1 MGVPRLVLEFLK
13 LRISIVEAVRLHGCA
28 GRFFEFA
35 KFRIPK
41 YLNSKICV
49 RWTCWRSRQTL
60 PSARVTKNASALLN
74 VSAGCDLKKYLTITE
89 AMFVFVLCATF

>member
-13 LRISIVEAVRLHGCA
+13 LRIGIVEAVRLHGCA
-28 GRFFEFA
+28 GWFFEFA

-74 VSAGCDLKKYLTITE
+74 VSAGCASIEFASSTE
-89 AMFVFVLCATF
+89 LWAGHGTA